1 MSIMNRKM
9 FNRNARNKLNAMGG
23 VASFQTGGPTPTRNP
38 NLYSRRF
45 FINPKDTGADI
56 QSSNMNYLQKIA
68 SQAKNQGIGSLSAI
82 DQINLNM
89 AMGQF
94 QGSKMLPGLKRNLRD
109 SAALPFIE
117 AGTQAFGAFGPGTLG
132 GITSVLLGGDPKDKG
147 SFSGRLASAR
157 PSEEFLSTIG
167 LDKLPTQSEILDEEA
182 AVIGSPPGSI
192 KPSMTKPPIAGGPT
206 YQDPT
211 LVDPTDPAVIKRIQ
225 SGIDVNQLMKGAVD
239 GQGVRFNEKTGKYE
253 LDPNI
258 PADPSIVEEE
268 RGIAGELTPGDV
280 IKRGPSPG
288 RLQAEFGSSIPKPTS
303 DAEKKIIKPKDAPKV
318 DPSVAE
324 EERGIAGEITKD
336 EIVEPK
342 PKTKEEVQNI
352 ITTGSAEEQ
361 QSELKQLMSEFKQNA
376 PKYEGMDKS
385 LAISKI
391 FFSIAAGKDPDAI
404 TNIAQGL
411 EKGADMFIKDK
422 AKKDEFNRQVDLA
435 SLRYGLQ
442 ERSKDRKQKFFIA
455 DKDVTVDG
463 KKFEKGSVV
472 NLSEGYIRKNGIPP
486 GLTTETLTKAAM
498 DNAAAVKKAL
508 AKNAK
513 DKKITNKDFIALGKQ
528 VTDATDT
535 FTKSRNLQTLI
546 QGQIFQVAD
555 GNVTGLAPAAQD
567 IVNKAAN
574 AVGIDM
580 GTEYESLE
588 RYNADMRKVANQLI
602 KDLLGEGSKNISN
615 VDRQLAQEIVGLFT
629 TGSGGILG
637 GYVFRD
643 DDVLLSRLQGVHKT
657 MQNTQQKSLA
667 QIENILLAT
676 QGQTFQSGAPVQFA
690 EIANLG
696 IAGPGARASAQGQG
710 QKTIKLSEFFQG
722 GKFDKDK
729 LNKLLVG

>member
-1 MSIMNRKM
+1 MNRKM

-23 VASFQTGGPTPTRNP
+23 VASFQTGGSPSMKTNP
-38 NLYSRRF
+38 AMVF
-45 FINPKDTGADI
+45 GGA
-56 QSSNMNYLQKIA
+56 NMSDVQKLA
-68 SQAKNQGIGSLSAI
+68 LRAYNQGIGSLSPLEQTFLAQRGATLAGRKIPINLGADFVGRDSGVGKILGLGETVLGGVRDLGTTALGTIGGGLASGFTGKPDASTLSGRIGMTRPSADAMSMFGFKEVPTTVDPGLQKALRPQKKVPIFSGDTIAEEELGIAGELTPTQVGAI
-82 DQINLNM
+82 DVTDADALNF
-89 AMGQF
+89 AMRRDED
-94 QGSKMLPGLKRNLRD
+94 KRVQ
-109 SAALPFIE
+109 E
-117 AGTQAFGAFGPGTLG
+117 
-132 GITSVLLGGDPKDKG
+132 
-147 SFSGRLASAR
+147 LA
-157 PSEEFLSTIG
+157 
-167 LDKLPTQSEILDEEA
+167 K
-182 AVIGSPPGSI
+182 
-192 KPSMTKPPIAGGPT
+192 
-206 YQDPT
+206 
-211 LVDPTDPAVIKRIQ
+211 
-225 SGIDVNQLMKGAVD
+225 D
-239 GQGVRFNEKTGKYE
+239 GQLVRFNEKTGEYE
-253 LDPNI
+253 VEPRLPT
-258 PADPSIVEEE
+258 DPSVAEEE
-268 RGIAGELTPGDV
+268 LGIAGELTPRDV
-280 IKRGPSPG
+280 TQKKDLSPG
-288 RLQAEFGSSIPKPTS
+288 RLQAEFGSPVLPKSTS
-303 DAEKKIIKPKDAPKV
+303 DAEKKIIKPDEKTTTTTTEDKKDK
-318 DPSVAE
+318 
-324 EERGIAGEITKD
+324 KD

-342 PKTKEEVQNI
+342 PTSKEQVEKL
-352 ITTGSAEEQ
+352 ITTGSADEQ

-376 PKYEGMDKS
+376 PKYEGMDKNV
-385 LAISKI
+385 AIAKI
-391 FFSIAAGKDPDAI
+391 FFSIAAGKDANAI
-404 TNIAQGL
+404 TNIANGL
-411 EKGADMFIKDK
+411 NKGADMFIADK
-422 AKKDEFNRQVDLA
+422 KERDAFNRQVDLA

-463 KKFEKGSVV
+463 KKFEAGSVV

-498 DNAAAVKKAL
+498 DNAAAVQKAL

-535 FTKSRNLQTLI
+535 FKKSRNLQTLI

-555 GNVTGLAPAAQD
+555 GNVTGLAPAAND

-574 AVGIDM
+574 AVGVKLSDK
-580 GTEYESLE
+580 YETLE
-588 RYNADMRKVANQLI
+588 RYNTDMRKVANQLI

-657 MQNTQQKSLA
+657 MQETQQKSLA

-696 IAGPGARASAQGQG
+696 IAGPGVKASAQGKG

>member
-1 MSIMNRKM
+1 MSVMNRKM

-23 VASFQTGGPTPTRNP
+23 VASFQTGGSPSMKTNP
-38 NLYSRRF
+38 AMVFSG
-45 FINPKDTGADI
+45 T
-56 QSSNMNYLQKIA
+56 NMSDVQKLA
-68 SQAKNQGIGSLSAI
+68 LKAYNQGIGSLSPLEQTFLAQRGATLAGRKNLPINLGADFVGRDSGIGKILGFGETVLSGARDVGTTALGTIGGGLGSGFTSKPDASTLSGRIGMTRPSADAMSMFGFKQVPTTVDPGLQKAMQAQKIKPTIPTGEPSVAEEELGIAGELTPTQVGAI
-82 DQINLNM
+82 DVTDADALNF
-89 AMGQF
+89 AM
-94 QGSKMLPGLKRNLRD
+94 RRD
-109 SAALPFIE
+109 
-117 AGTQAFGAFGPGTLG
+117 Q
-132 GITSVLLGGDPKDKG
+132 DKKVQE
-147 SFSGRLASAR
+147 LA
-157 PSEEFLSTIG
+157 
-167 LDKLPTQSEILDEEA
+167 K
-182 AVIGSPPGSI
+182 
-192 KPSMTKPPIAGGPT
+192 
-206 YQDPT
+206 
-211 LVDPTDPAVIKRIQ
+211 
-225 SGIDVNQLMKGAVD
+225 D
-239 GQGVRFNEKTGKYE
+239 GQLVRYNEKTGKYE
-253 LDPNI
+253 IEPRLPT
-258 PADPSIVEEE
+258 DPSVAEEE
-268 RGIAGELTPGDV
+268 LGIAGELTPGDV
-280 IKRGPSPG
+280 TKRGLSPG
-288 RLQAEFGSSIPKPTS
+288 RLQAEFGSPIPKPTS
-303 DAEKKIIKPKDAPKV
+303 DADKKIIKPDEKTTTTT
-318 DPSVAE
+318 
-324 EERGIAGEITKD
+324 TKD
-336 EIVEPK
+336 KKDDVVEPK
-342 PKTKEEVQNI
+342 PSTKEQVEKL
-352 ITTGSAEEQ
+352 ITTGSEEEQ

-376 PKYEGMDKS
+376 PKYEGMDKNVA
-385 LAISKI
+385 LAKV

-442 ERSKDRKQKFFIA
+442 ERSKDRKLKYFIA

-463 KKFEKGSVV
+463 KKYEKGSVV
-472 NLSEGYIRKNGIPP
+472 DLSEGYIRKNGIPA
-486 GLTTETLTKAAM
+486 GLTTETLTKAAL

-555 GNVTGLAPAAQD
+555 GNVTGLVPAAQD
-567 IVNKAAN
+567 VVNKAAN
-574 AVGIDM
+574 AVGVDM

-588 RYNADMRKVANQLI
+588 RYNTDMRKVANQLI

-615 VDRQLAQEIVGLFT
+615 VDRQLASEIVGLFT

-676 QGQTFQSGAPVQFA
+676 QGQTFQSGTPVQFA

-696 IAGPGARASAQGQG
+696 IAGPGARASAKGQG

>member
-1 MSIMNRKM
+1 MNRKM

-23 VASFQTGGPTPTRNP
+23 IASFQNGGPTPTRNP

-45 FINPKDTGADI
+45 FINPKDTSADI

-94 QGSKMLPGLKRNLRD
+94 QGSKMLPGLKRNLEGSEVKPFVD
-109 SAALPFIE
+109 ALTE
-117 AGTQAFGAFGPGTLG
+117 GAGAMGPGTLG
-132 GITSVLLGGDPKDKG
+132 GITSVLFGGDPKDKG

-167 LDKLPTQSEILDEEA
+167 LETLPTQQQLLGEEEA
-182 AVIGSPPGSI
+182 FTGGDLP
-192 KPSMTKPPIAGGPT
+192 TKPKPVFKKPAIVGGPT
-206 YQDPT
+206 Q
-211 LVDPTDPAVIKRIQ
+211 VG
-225 SGIDVNQLMKGAVD
+225 SIDVSDPDALNFIARRDEDKRVQELAKD
-239 GQGVRFNEKTGKYE
+239 GQLVRFNEKTGKYE
-253 LDPNI
+253 IEPRLPT
-258 PADPSIVEEE
+258 DPSVVEEE

-288 RLQAEFGSSIPKPTS
+288 RLQAEFGSPIPKPTS
-303 DAEKKIIKPKDAPKV
+303 DADKKIIKPDEKTTTTTTKDKK
-318 DPSVAE
+318 DK
-324 EERGIAGEITKD
+324 KD

-342 PKTKEEVQNI
+342 PTSKEQVEKL
-352 ITTGSAEEQ
+352 ITSGSEEEQ

-376 PKYEGMDKS
+376 PKYEGMDKNVA
-385 LAISKI
+385 LAKV

-442 ERSKDRKQKFFIA
+442 ERSKDRKLKYFIA

-463 KKFEKGSVV
+463 KKYEKGSVV
-472 NLSEGYIRKNGIPP
+472 DLSEGFIRKNGIPA

-567 IVNKAAN
+567 VVNKAAN

-696 IAGPGARASAQGQG
+696 IAGPGVKASAQGKG

>member
-1 MSIMNRKM
+1 MSVMNRKM

-23 VASFQTGGPTPTRNP
+23 IASFQTGGSPSMKTNP
-38 NLYSRRF
+38 SMVF
-45 FINPKDTGADI
+45 SGQK
-56 QSSNMNYLQKIA
+56 MNDVQRLALQAYNK
-68 SQAKNQGIGSLSAI
+68 GIGSLTPMEQTLLA
-82 DQINLNM
+82 QRGLTLAGRKNLPINLGADYVGRDSGIGKILGIGETALGGIRDVGATALGTIGGGLSSGLTGKPDTSTLSGRIGM
-89 AMGQF
+89 TRPSADAMSMFGFKQVPTTVD
-94 QGSKMLPGLKRNLRD
+94 PGLKK
-109 SAALPFIE
+109 AIE
-117 AGTQAFGAFGPGTLG
+117 TQK
-132 GITSVLLGGDPKDKG
+132 IK
-147 SFSGRLASAR
+147 
-157 PSEEFLSTIG
+157 STIPTG
-167 LDKLPTQSEILDEEA
+167 EPSVAEEELGIAGELTPTQ
-182 AVIGSPPGSI
+182 IG
-192 KPSMTKPPIAGGPT
+192 A
-206 YQDPT
+206 
-211 LVDPTDPAVIKRIQ
+211 
-225 SGIDVNQLMKGAVD
+225 IDVTDADALNFAMRRDQDKKVQELAKD
-239 GQGVRFNEKTGKYE
+239 GQLVRFNEKTGKYE
-253 LDPNI
+253 
-258 PADPSIVEEE
+258 VE
-268 RGIAGELTPGDV
+268 P
-280 IKRGPSPG
+280 
-288 RLQAEFGSSIPKPTS
+288 RLP
-303 DAEKKIIKPKDAPKV
+303 V

-324 EERGIAGEITKD
+324 EERGIAGELGQRDIGMTPGRTQAQFGSSVLPKPTEGADKTIIKPDEKATTTTTEDKKAVTQKD
-336 EIVEPK
+336 EEVEPK
-342 PKTKEEVQNI
+342 PTSKEQVEKL
-352 ITTGSAEEQ
+352 ITTGSEEEQ

-376 PKYEGMDKS
+376 PKYEGMDKNVA
-385 LAISKI
+385 LAKI

-422 AKKDEFNRQVDLA
+422 AKRDDFDRQVDLA

-442 ERSKDRKQKFFIA
+442 ERSKDRKLKYFIA

-463 KKFEKGSVV
+463 KKYEKGSVV
-472 NLSEGYIRKNGIPP
+472 DLTEGFIRKNGIPA
-486 GLTTETLTKAAM
+486 GLSTETLTKAAM
-498 DNAAAVKKAL
+498 DNTASIKKAL
-508 AKNAK
+508 AKAAK
-513 DKKITNKDFIALGKQ
+513 DKQITNKDFIALGKQ

-555 GNVTGLAPAAQD
+555 GKVTGITPAAND
-567 IVNKAAN
+567 LVNKAAN

-643 DDVLLSRLQGVHKT
+643 DDVLLSRLQGVHET
-657 MQNTQQKSLA
+657 MQRTQQKSLA

-676 QGQTFQSGAPVQFA
+676 QGQTFQSGTPVQFA
-690 EIANLG
+690 EIKNLG

-710 QKTIKLSEFFQG
+710 QKTIKLSEFFQD
-722 GKFDKDK
+722 GKFNKDK

>member
-23 VASFQTGGPTPTRNP
+23 IASFQNGGPTPTRNP

-45 FINPKDTGADI
+45 FINPKDTSADI

-94 QGSKMLPGLKRNLRD
+94 QGSKMLPGLKRNLEGSEVKPFVD
-109 SAALPFIE
+109 ALTE
-117 AGTQAFGAFGPGTLG
+117 GAGAMGPGTLG
-132 GITSVLLGGDPKDKG
+132 GITSVLFGGDPKDKG

-167 LDKLPTQSEILDEEA
+167 LETLPTQQQLLGEEEA
-182 AVIGSPPGSI
+182 FTGGDLP
-192 KPSMTKPPIAGGPT
+192 TKPKPVFKKPAIVGGPT
-206 YQDPT
+206 Q
-211 LVDPTDPAVIKRIQ
+211 VG
-225 SGIDVNQLMKGAVD
+225 SIDVSDPDALNFIARRDEDKRVQELAKD
-239 GQGVRFNEKTGKYE
+239 GQLVRFNEKTGKYE
-253 LDPNI
+253 IEPRLPT
-258 PADPSIVEEE
+258 DPSVVEEE

-288 RLQAEFGSSIPKPTS
+288 RLQAEFGSPIPKPTS
-303 DAEKKIIKPKDAPKV
+303 DADKKIIKPDEKTTTTTTKDKK
-318 DPSVAE
+318 DK
-324 EERGIAGEITKD
+324 KD

-342 PKTKEEVQNI
+342 PTSKEQVEKL
-352 ITTGSAEEQ
+352 ITSGSEEEQ

-376 PKYEGMDKS
+376 PKYEGMDKNVA
-385 LAISKI
+385 LAKV

-422 AKKDEFNRQVDLA
+422 AKRDEFNRQVDLA

-442 ERSKDRKQKFFIA
+442 ERSKDRKLKYFIA

-463 KKFEKGSVV
+463 KKYEKGSVV
-472 NLSEGYIRKNGIPP
+472 DLSEGYIRKNGIPA
-486 GLTTETLTKAAM
+486 GLTTETLTKAAL

-555 GNVTGLAPAAQD
+555 GNVTGLVPAAQD
-567 IVNKAAN
+567 VVNKAAN
-574 AVGIDM
+574 AVGVDM

-588 RYNADMRKVANQLI
+588 RYNTDMRKVANQLI

-615 VDRQLAQEIVGLFT
+615 VDRQLASEIVGLFT

-676 QGQTFQSGAPVQFA
+676 QGQTFQSGTPVQFA

-696 IAGPGARASAQGQG
+696 IAGPGARASAKGQG

>member
-23 VASFQTGGPTPTRNP
+23 VASFQLGGSPSMKTNP
-38 NLYSRRF
+38 AMVF
-45 FINPKDTGADI
+45 GGT
-56 QSSNMNYLQKIA
+56 NMSDVQKLA
-68 SQAKNQGIGSLSAI
+68 LRAYNQGIGSLSPLEQTFLAQRGATLAGRKNLPINLGADFVGRDSGIGKILGFGETVLGGARDVGTTALGTIGGGLASGLTSKPDASTLSGRIGMTRPSADAMSMFGFKQVPTTVDLGLQKAMQAQKIKPTIPTGEPSVAEEELGITGELTPTQVGAI
-82 DQINLNM
+82 DVTDADALNF
-89 AMGQF
+89 AM
-94 QGSKMLPGLKRNLRD
+94 RRD
-109 SAALPFIE
+109 
-117 AGTQAFGAFGPGTLG
+117 Q
-132 GITSVLLGGDPKDKG
+132 DKKVQE
-147 SFSGRLASAR
+147 LA
-157 PSEEFLSTIG
+157 
-167 LDKLPTQSEILDEEA
+167 K
-182 AVIGSPPGSI
+182 
-192 KPSMTKPPIAGGPT
+192 
-206 YQDPT
+206 
-211 LVDPTDPAVIKRIQ
+211 
-225 SGIDVNQLMKGAVD
+225 D
-239 GQGVRFNEKTGKYE
+239 GQLVRYNEKTGKYE
-253 LDPNI
+253 
-258 PADPSIVEEE
+258 VE
-268 RGIAGELTPGDV
+268 P
-280 IKRGPSPG
+280 
-288 RLQAEFGSSIPKPTS
+288 RLPT
-303 DAEKKIIKPKDAPKV
+303 

-324 EERGIAGEITKD
+324 EELGIAGELGEQDIRMTPGRAQAQFGSPVLPKPTSDADKKIIKPDEKTTTTTTKDKKDKKD

-342 PKTKEEVQNI
+342 PTSKEQVEKL
-352 ITTGSAEEQ
+352 ITSGSEEEQ

-376 PKYEGMDKS
+376 PKYEGMDKNVA
-385 LAISKI
+385 LAKV

-422 AKKDEFNRQVDLA
+422 AKRDEFNRQVDLA

-442 ERSKDRKQKFFIA
+442 ERSKDRKLKYFIA

-463 KKFEKGSVV
+463 KKYEKGSVV
-472 NLSEGYIRKNGIPP
+472 DLSEGYIRKNGIPA
-486 GLTTETLTKAAM
+486 GLTTETLTKAAL

-567 IVNKAAN
+567 VVNKAAN

-696 IAGPGARASAQGQG
+696 IAGPGVKASAQGKG

>member
-23 VASFQTGGPTPTRNP
+23 IASFQNGGPTPTRNP

-45 FINPKDTGADI
+45 FINPKDTSADI

-94 QGSKMLPGLKRNLRD
+94 QGSKMLPGLKRNLEGSEVKPFVD
-109 SAALPFIE
+109 ALTE
-117 AGTQAFGAFGPGTLG
+117 GAGAMGPGTLG
-132 GITSVLLGGDPKDKG
+132 GITSVLFGGDPKDKG

-167 LDKLPTQSEILDEEA
+167 LETLPTQQQLLGEEEA
-182 AVIGSPPGSI
+182 FTGGDLP
-192 KPSMTKPPIAGGPT
+192 TKPKPVFKKPAIVGGPT
-206 YQDPT
+206 Q
-211 LVDPTDPAVIKRIQ
+211 VG
-225 SGIDVNQLMKGAVD
+225 SIDVSDPDALNFIARRDEDKRVQELAKD
-239 GQGVRFNEKTGKYE
+239 GQLVRFNEKTGKYE
-253 LDPNI
+253 IEPRLPT
-258 PADPSIVEEE
+258 DPSVVEEE

-288 RLQAEFGSSIPKPTS
+288 RLQAEFGSPIPKPTS
-303 DAEKKIIKPKDAPKV
+303 DADKKIIKPDEKTTTTTTKDKK
-318 DPSVAE
+318 DK
-324 EERGIAGEITKD
+324 KD

-342 PKTKEEVQNI
+342 PTSKEQVEKL
-352 ITTGSAEEQ
+352 ITSGSEEEQ

-376 PKYEGMDKS
+376 PKYEGMDKNVA
-385 LAISKI
+385 LAKV

-422 AKKDEFNRQVDLA
+422 AKRDEFNRQVDLA

-442 ERSKDRKQKFFIA
+442 ERSKDRKLKYFIA

-463 KKFEKGSVV
+463 KKYEKGSVV
-472 NLSEGYIRKNGIPP
+472 DLSEGYIRKNGIPA
-486 GLTTETLTKAAM
+486 GLTTETLTKAAL

-555 GNVTGLAPAAQD
+555 GNVTGLVPAAQD
-567 IVNKAAN
+567 VVNKAAN
-574 AVGIDM
+574 AVGVDM

-588 RYNADMRKVANQLI
+588 RYNTDMRKVANQLI

-615 VDRQLAQEIVGLFT
+615 VDRQLASEIVGLFT
-629 TGSGGILG
+629 TGSGGLLG

-657 MQNTQQKSLA
+657 MERTQQKSLA
-667 QIENILLAT
+667 QIENILVAT

-696 IAGPGARASAQGQG
+696 IAGPGARASAQGKG

-729 LNKLLVG
+729 LNKLLLG